1 LGLLGLVKVR
11 LAMHDDLTP
20 ADDPTS

>member
-11 LAMHDDLTP
+11 LAMHDYLTP